1 MKGSENMKES
11 YQPMIDS
18 FMTLLQNKTKLNL
31 SLDISSA
38 DHKDTISICV
48 KDNPYHDDHLF
59 LAEIDY
65 DAEVIRL
72 LKVYH
77 SSFLKTFTLLG
88 VLDYLTVL
96 EKWEDDTYTN
106 FPFENFAELIE
117 KQSNALSSAFSQIIK
132 YTVSFGYGK
141 QIMEKIIP
149 LIKQKYTQNACMD
162 IVRKT
167 GSENSIVI
175 RLGNNPWRNGLIKGD
190 IIFCIIK
197 ADGTEPYILFKNK
210 YSKYFDDLG
219 IVYTSNTTEKSM
231 DMIRM
236 SLYDFKKEL
245 DNPTEKFIQF
255 INEIYISNIAFPQ
268 FGCCSKHMECT
279 KAGKCL
285 HIDPLYAT
293 ACQYQKMMKRSG
305 KFENS

>member
-1 MKGSENMKES
+1 MKES
-11 YQPMIDS
+11 YQSMIDS
-18 FMTLLQNKTKLNL
+18 FMALLHNKMKLNL
-31 SLDISSA
+31 SLNICSA
-38 DHKDTISICV
+38 GHKETINICA
-48 KDNPYHDDHLF
+48 KDNPYHDDDLF

-65 DAEVIRL
+65 DAEVIKL

-77 SSFLKTFTLLG
+77 SSFFKTFKLMG
-88 VLDYLTVL
+88 VANYLSVM
-96 EKWEDDTYTN
+96 KDWEDDTYTN
-106 FPFENFAELIE
+106 FPFERFAELME
-117 KQSNALSSAFSQIIK
+117 KQSSALSSAFSQIIK
-132 YTVSFGYGK
+132 YTISFGYEK
-141 QIMEKIIP
+141 QIMGKIIP

-197 ADGTEPYILFKNK
+197 ADGNEPHILFKNK
-210 YSKYFDDLG
+210 YSKYFDDLE

-236 SLYDFKKEL
+236 DLCDFKKEL
-245 DNPTEKFIQF
+245 DCPKNNFIQ
-255 INEIYISNIAFPQ
+255 IVNEIYISNIAFPE
-268 FGCCSKHMECT
+268 FGCCSKHIECQ

-293 ACQYQKMMKRSG
+293 ACQYQKLMKRSG
-305 KFENS
+305 IFANT